1 MYFLL
6 LLISDSALL
15 PLSATG
21 GGRKA
26 TPSSPLFGKK
36 ICKIKNQY
44 INCYRAK
51 CGGNNRA
58 RTCDPL
64 LVRQMLSQLS
74 YAPTCLCRSIEVL
87 LNFEYLSAT
96 DIIIL
101 QLVPNVNTFLKFFSF
116 LRVTSRTF
124 ATRPLKIFILCC
136 FSLQSAFQGHPL

>member
-44 INCYRAK
+44 INCTDFMERMTGLEPA
-51 CGGNNRA
+51 
-58 RTCDPL
+58 TSTF
-64 LVRQMLSQLS
+64 VRQMLSQLS

-124 ATRPLKIFILCC
+124 ATRPLKIFILCF